1 MWINFESTIRENLT
15 SAKSVKINPKK
26 KKRKNNNNK
35 NNKKNNLARQNF
47 SCAY

>member
-26 KKRKNNNNK
+26 KRKNNNNK
-35 NNKKNNLARQNF
+35 NNKKNNHARQNF